1 MLRSHSHARLDCV
14 QLLRAVAAVA
24 VVTHHIRL
32 FGNGAWGVDLFFVIS
47 GFIMCYVTEDSGRRF
62 FAKRIIRIV
71 PLYWAGTLA
80 VFCVALV
87 FPSLVDHTS
96 ADFVDLLKSLFFIP
110 FKKGHNTVPVLFLGW
125 TLNYEMLFY
134 LIFSLSMAVSQK
146 RRALVASIVLIAM
159 VVAGQ
164 WVPDH
169 PVPLK
174 FFTRPIILEF
184 AFGMICYELFVRT
197 ARQRIGNR
205 TIASRLSWT
214 LAGAILIACMPV
226 ATVLAPFEDPVIRWG
241 ILAALSLYCVLRG
254 LSGVKLPPGVV
265 IVGDAS
271 YSLYLFHPYV
281 IQLFTKMSG
290 AFSGTGPLAYFMA
303 AVVIAL
309 CCLLSV
315 ISYKYVE
322 RPITEFLRKRFVDR
336 SAHSGAPRA
345 RLHSIDATQ
354 CQASEK

>member
-1 MLRSHSHARLDCV
+1 LDCV
-14 QLLRAVAAVA
+14 QLLRAIAAIA

-62 FAKRIIRIV
+62 FAKRLIRIV
-71 PLYWAGTLA
+71 PLYWTGTLA

-87 FPSLVDHTS
+87 FPSLLDHTT

-134 LIFSLSMAVSQK
+134 LLFSLSMALSHK
-146 RRALVASIVLIAM
+146 RRAVVASVLLIAM
-159 VVAGQ
+159 AVAGL

-184 AFGMICYELFVRT
+184 AFGMICYELFIGT
-197 ARQRIGNR
+197 AAQRMRNR
-205 TIASRLSWT
+205 TLASRLLWT
-214 LAGAILIACMPV
+214 LAGAIFIVCMPL
-226 ATVLAPFEDPVIRWG
+226 ATLFAPFEDPVIRWG
-241 ILAALSLYCVLRG
+241 VLAALSFYCVLHG
-254 LSGVKLPPGVV
+254 LSGLKLPAAIV
-265 IVGDAS
+265 IIGDAS

-281 IQLFTKMSG
+281 IQLFTKMSA
-290 AFSGTGPLAYFMA
+290 AFSGTGPLAYSMA
-303 AVVIAL
+303 VLVIAL
-309 CCLLSV
+309 CCALSV
-315 ISYKYVE
+315 ISYKYLE

-336 SAHSGAPRA
+336 STLRGASGV

-354 CQASEK
+354 CPASEK